1 MLYYQQ
7 FQPPPLNNMMP
18 TMGDC
23 AASDHDL
30 HAELARLR
38 AENAALG
45 GTSTPPSKTSLC
57 AVVDIPEGSSLEEL
71 RSLMNEKGFKHPTQV
86 EEEETAKQ

>member
-1 MLYYQQ
+1 M
-7 FQPPPLNNMMP
+7 QPIGIVVPDGPSSP
-18 TMGDC
+18 
-23 AASDHDL
+23 HDL

-38 AENAALG
+38 AENAALALG